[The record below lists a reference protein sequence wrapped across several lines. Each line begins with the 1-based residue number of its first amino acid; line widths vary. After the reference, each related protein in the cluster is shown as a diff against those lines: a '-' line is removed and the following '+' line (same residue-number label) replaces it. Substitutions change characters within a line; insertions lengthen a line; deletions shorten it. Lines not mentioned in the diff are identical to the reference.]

1 MVSGRTLGLKP
12 AELKALEKLKTQRI
26 AADEVVGQSLANRLA
41 SLSADINRRIGVL
54 IDRRGRITDVAVGDA
69 ARIWVPEFGR
79 VRAGTGR
86 LRGLRWVI
94 THVTGEALTRDDL
107 TDLLRLRFDMVVSI
121 EAKSEGEAELYVAHL
136 TAQKVADHKYE
147 LWKPQKISQI
157 TLNFQEWIEELEAD
171 LARSAQPE
179 RTKSSGG
186 PRAILAYVQ
195 GFGSRNSE
203 AVFRELKE
211 LARTAG
217 VEVVGEEV
225 QKRQKLD
232 PNFVFGRGRM
242 EDLVIQALEMD
253 VEMIVFGQE
262 LSPAQMRGLS
272 KATELKIIDRTQL
285 ILDIFAQHAKTREG
299 KLQVELAQMRY
310 LLPRL
315 QGRHTALSR
324 LAGGIGGRGP
334 GETKLETDRRR
345 VNQRIHLLDQRIEKL
360 AKQRLTQ
367 RRKRQRNQVPVVGIV
382 GYTNAGKST
391 LLNTLTGSDVIAENQ
406 LFATLDPTTRRLR
419 FPEEREVVLADTVGF
434 IQDLPPDLIRA
445 FRATLEELAE
455 SQLLIHVVDISD
467 PDAVEQISAV
477 TKTLDDLELS
487 GIPVVPVLNKVDQP
501 HNNILRSALRHRYDA
516 VCVSAID
523 AESLR
528 PLIGKIGEQLFE
540 LKGEAQE
547 QSVNEVRRFNWE
559 DWEKRQEDWSPL
571 QD

>member
-1 MVSGRTLGLKP
+1 MVTGRILGLKP
-12 AELKALEKLKTQRI
+12 ADLKALDKLKTQRI
-26 AADEVVGQSLANRLA
+26 DPDEVMGRSLADRMA
-41 SLSADINRRIGVL
+41 SLSAELNRRIGVL
-54 IDRRGRITDVAVGDA
+54 IDRRGRVTDVAVGDA
-69 ARIWVPEFGR
+69 SRIWVPEFGR
-79 VRAGTGR
+79 VRAGSGR

-107 TDLLRLRFDMVVSI
+107 TDLLRLRFDMVLSI
-121 EAKSEGEAELYVAHL
+121 EAQTEGDAEVHVAHL
-136 TAQKVADHKYE
+136 RAKKVADHKYE
-147 LWKPQKISQI
+147 IWKPQRISQLKI
-157 TLNFQEWIEELEAD
+157 DFQEWIEELEND
-171 LARSAQPE
+171 LSRSAKSE
-179 RTKSSGG
+179 RTKASDG

-195 GFGSRNSE
+195 NFGARDSE
-203 AVFRELKE
+203 AVFREMKE

-217 VEVVGEEV
+217 VEVVGEEL

-232 PNFVFGRGRM
+232 PNYVFGRGRM

-334 GETKLETDRRR
+334 GETKLEIDRRR
-345 VNQRIHLLDQRIEKL
+345 VNQRIHLLDQRIEQL

-367 RRKRQRNQVPVVGIV
+367 RRKRQRNKVPVVGIV

-391 LLNTLTGSDVIAENQ
+391 LLNTLTGSEVIAENQ

-434 IQDLPPDLIRA
+434 IQDLPPDLVRA
-445 FRATLEELAE
+445 FRATLEELSE

-467 PDAVEQISAV
+467 PDAMEQISAV
-477 TKTLDDLELS
+477 TETLDELELS
-487 GIPVVPVLNKVDQP
+487 DIPVVPVLNKVDQP
-501 HNNILRSALRHRYDA
+501 HDNILRSALRHRYNA
-516 VCVSAID
+516 VCVSATQS
-523 AESLR
+523 ETLR
-528 PLIGKIGEQLFE
+528 PLIGKIGEQLFPDND
-540 LKGEAQE
+540 E
-547 QSVNEVRRFNWE
+547 QDEGAEEIRRFSWK
-559 DWEKRQEDWSPL
+559 DWKKRREEWSPL